1 MVTIKEVS
9 EKYGISDDTLRYYER
24 IGMIPPV
31 TRTAGGIRN
40 YTDKD
45 QSWIELVLCMRNAG
59 LPIEAIIEYV
69 RLYQLGD
76 STFGERLQ
84 LLKEKREALIEQK
97 KKIDS
102 TLERLNYKIARYE
115 VAVETGKLTWNKDK
129 CN

>member
-31 TRTAGGIRN
+31 TRTAGGKRN

-84 LLKEKREALIEQK
+84 LLKEQREALIEQK